1 VEGKINELSGTA
13 QFILELYFC
22 HAFTDTPFVPW
33 NPTSSEAKWVDALL
47 TARNTCG
54 EYFVDTLMVYTL
66 QLLPTSNQA
75 EGDSFERW
83 FYKSL
88 SAATLNT
95 VSFSNRYWATRA
107 ISILVDHGVIS
118 EETMRGA
125 P

>member
-1 VEGKINELSGTA
+1 MA
-13 QFILELYFC
+13 
-22 HAFTDTPFVPW
+22 
-33 NPTSSEAKWVDALL
+33 
-47 TARNTCG
+47 
-54 EYFVDTLMVYTL
+54 YTL

-95 VSFSNRYWATRA
+95 VSFSNIKWANRA
-107 ISILVDHGVIS
+107 ISILVDYSVLT
-118 EETMRGA
+118 EEIVHGA